1 MVAAA
6 IALAGV
12 AVPASAGAN
21 VEKSVNLKAVEQTLH
36 IQQAPAA
43 TAADTPAPP
52 GAAHDTAAPPPPP
65 PVVPP
70 PPVTVKDIL
79 TRAAQKAGIDPN
91 LLMAVSWHESSWR
104 QSAVSDQG
112 AIGLL
117 QVMPLTAASAGPM
130 LLGRQVNIQDPLDNA
145 AMGAA
150 LLKDLLSKYDERT
163 ALAAYYQGEPALFG
177 GYAAPDTWNYA
188 DSIEALK
195 AQIVAGQMPADPNQP
210 PG

>member
-12 AVPASAGAN
+12 SVPASAGVR
-21 VEKSVNLKAVEQTLH
+21 VEKSVNLKAVAQTLH
-36 IQQAPAA
+36 VQQPADQ

-52 GAAHDTAAPPPPP
+52 GVARDTPPPPPPP
-65 PVVPP
+65 PVAPP

-79 TRAAQKAGIDPN
+79 TRAALQSGIDPN
-91 LLMAVSWHESSWR
+91 LLLAVSWQESGWR
-104 QSAVSDQG
+104 QSAVSNQG
-112 AIGLL
+112 AVGLL
-117 QVMPLTAASAGPM
+117 QVMPHTAERAGPM
-130 LLGRQVNIQDPLDNA
+130 LLGRQVNINDSLDNA

-177 GYAAPDTWNYA
+177 GYAAPDTWSYA
-188 DSIEALK
+188 DSIEGLK
-195 AQIVAGQMPADPNQP
+195 SQIAAGQLPGNPNQP